1 MAAKKVD
8 INIKTTADTTGVK
21 QTTAA
26 VDGLTTATKANS
38 TAINTTT
45 ANTGRMGQVAQGA
58 GYQIQDFAVQVGG
71 GTSALVAFSQQAP
84 QLLGVFGPAGAIA
97 GAVVAI
103 GAIATKVFLG
113 MAEGAQQTGEE
124 FDKLASDLEK
134 AFGEKAKK
142 LVAEFADE
150 IDALST
156 GSKTLREAELALYE
170 TRNLQAETNAKL
182 IGSNLALD
190 EAGINYLKTI
200 GLVVDEE
207 KALLAVRNEA
217 ATKTTDA
224 AIAAENAKIENARAK
239 YNSAAAEYQD
249 AQDQIAAA
257 EKRLAE
263 LEQKQQDAIARKE
276 ISGITDAM
284 LVQRG
289 DLKEGQTTIGTQ
301 AIQKELD
308 TLKTQIKGVYEI
320 VQSGPTRLAA
330 ITDQASAQAAQLDV
344 SIATAENAISEIT
357 QKADLTARTAELTAA
372 TTQITTDAKEI
383 TAQIAKVEAIT
394 PLQQEAKAQ
403 ITQLA
408 SDGVITA
415 QDQIKIGQN
424 LNVLQNSLKT
434 GQVES
439 LTTIRSLIEV
449 NNQMAIKMSAMSQQ
463 IKSIQSKVQ
472 NIK

>member
-1 MAAKKVD
+1 MAAKTVD
-8 INIKTTADTTGVK
+8 LNIKTTADTTGLK
-21 QTTAA
+21 QATVAT
-26 VDGLTTATKANS
+26 DGLTTATNKAN
-38 TAINTTT
+38 TATTSNTASASKFGGVSKQT
-45 ANTGRMGQVAQGA
+45 AS
-58 GYQIQDFAVQVGG
+58 QIQSMASNIDLGD
-71 GTSALVAFSQQAP
+71 SAAAKMGESLMTLSGNLGVLGMSLSAGIGLGKLIGDEFYKIAHASEDVSDKIGDMSKKLEAAFS
-84 QLLGVFGPAGAIA
+84 
-97 GAVVAI
+97 
-103 GAIATKVFLG
+103 
-113 MAEGAQQTGEE
+113 
-124 FDKLASDLEK
+124 DKAKQNAK
-134 AFGEKAKK
+134 AFEDS
-142 LVAEFADE
+142 L
-150 IDALST
+150 
-156 GSKTLREAELALYE
+156 KTTQTLTENVRNAELALYE
-170 TRNLQAETNAKL
+170 ARNLQAESNAKL

-190 EAGINYLKTI
+190 VAGINYLKTI

-207 KALLAVRNEA
+207 KALLTVRNEA
-217 ATKTTDA
+217 AAKTTEA
-224 AIAAENAKIENARAK
+224 AVAAENAKIENARAK
-239 YNSAAAEYQD
+239 YNAATAEYGD
-249 AQDQIAAA
+249 VQDQVAIA

-263 LEQKQQDAIARKE
+263 LEQRQQQARGWMRAGQASDKLAVTE
-276 ISGITDAM
+276 GR
-284 LVQRG
+284 Q
-289 DLKEGQTTIGTQ
+289 KEGFVSSDTKAFT
-301 AIQKELD
+301 AELEMI
-308 TLKTQIKGVYEI
+308 KTELSS
-320 VQSGPTRLAA
+320 VQSIISSGPARLEKITNDSVVQAQALDNA
-330 ITDQASAQAAQLDV
+330 ITASE
-344 SIATAENAISEIT
+344 IAISEIT

-403 ITQLA
+403 ITQAA

>member
-1 MAAKKVD
+1 MAAKTVD
-8 INIKTTADTTGVK
+8 LNIKTTADTTGLK
-21 QTTAA
+21 QATVAT
-26 VDGLTTATKANS
+26 DGLTTATNKAN
-38 TAINTTT
+38 TATTSNTASASKFGGVSKQT
-45 ANTGRMGQVAQGA
+45 AS
-58 GYQIQDFAVQVGG
+58 QIQSMASNIDLGD
-71 GTSALVAFSQQAP
+71 SAAAKMGESLMTLSGN
-84 QLLGVFGPAGAIA
+84 LGV
-97 GAVVAI
+97 
-103 GAIATKVFLG
+103 LG
-113 MAEGAQQTGEE
+113 MSLSAGIGLGKLIGDE
-124 FDKLASDLEK
+124 FYKIAHASEDISDKIGDMSKKLEAAYSDKAKQNVK
-134 AFGEKAKK
+134 AFEDS
-142 LVAEFADE
+142 L
-150 IDALST
+150 
-156 GSKTLREAELALYE
+156 KTTQTLTENVRTAELGLYE
-170 TRNLQAETNAKL
+170 ARTLQAESNARL

-190 EAGINYLKTI
+190 VAGINYLKTI

-217 ATKTTDA
+217 AAKTTEA
-224 AIAAENAKIENARAK
+224 AVAAENAKIENARAK
-239 YNSAAAEYQD
+239 YNAATAEYGD
-249 AQDQIAAA
+249 VQDQVATA

-263 LEQKQQDAIARKE
+263 LEQRQQQAAAWMRAGKASDKLAVTEDR
-276 ISGITDAM
+276 
-284 LVQRG
+284 Q
-289 DLKEGQTTIGTQ
+289 KEGFVSSDTKAFT
-301 AIQKELD
+301 AELEMI
-308 TLKTQIKGVYEI
+308 KTEIDGVYEVI
-320 VQSGPTRLAA
+320 KSGPARLEKITNDSVVQAQALDNA
-330 ITDQASAQAAQLDV
+330 ITASE
-344 SIATAENAISEIT
+344 IAISEIT

-403 ITQLA
+403 ITQAA

>member
-344 SIATAENAISEIT
+344 SIATAENAISEVT

-403 ITQLA
+403 ITQA
-408 SDGVITA
+408 AADGVITA
-415 QDQIKIGQN
+415 QEQIKINQN

-434 GQVES
+434 GQGES
-439 LTTIRSLIEV
+439 LTAVKKLIDL
-449 NNQMAIKMSAMSQQ
+449 NNDIALKMRTMNTQIDDISRKIGLIK
-463 IKSIQSKVQ
+463 
-472 NIK
+472 

>member
-38 TAINTTT
+38 AAINTTT
-45 ANTGRMGQVAQGA
+45 ANTGRMGQITQSA

-71 GTSALVAFSQQAP
+71 GTNALVAFSQQAP

-103 GAIATKVFLG
+103 GAIATKVFMG

-150 IDALST
+150 IDALTT

-170 TRNLQAETNAKL
+170 TRTLQAETNAKL

-239 YNSAAAEYQD
+239 YNAAAAEYQD
-249 AQDQIAAA
+249 AQNQIAAA

-301 AIQKELD
+301 AIQGELD
-308 TLKTQIKGVYEI
+308 TLKTQIEGVYEVI
-320 VQSGPTRLAA
+320 QSGPARLAA
-330 ITDQASAQAAQLDV
+330 ITDQASAQAAQLDTA
-344 SIATAENAISEIT
+344 IATSENAISEIT

-372 TTQITTDAKEI
+372 TNQITTDAKEI

-394 PLQQEAKAQ
+394 PLQQQAKAE
-403 ITQLA
+403 ITQMA

-415 QDQIKIGQN
+415 QEQIKINQN

-434 GQVES
+434 GQGES
-439 LTTIRSLIEV
+439 LTAVKKLIDL
-449 NNQMAIKMSAMSQQ
+449 NNDIALKMRTMNTQIDDISRKIGLIK
-463 IKSIQSKVQ
+463 
-472 NIK
+472 